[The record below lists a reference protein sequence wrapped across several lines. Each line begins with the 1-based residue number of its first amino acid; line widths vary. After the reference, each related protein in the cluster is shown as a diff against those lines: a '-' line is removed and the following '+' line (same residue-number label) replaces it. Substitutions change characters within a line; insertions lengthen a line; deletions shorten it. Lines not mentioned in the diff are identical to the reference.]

1 MVENVPELVN
11 YHMSQNSEGESG
23 QVSKHDSHRHPG
35 SPGRTEADVY
45 PSGLQSSVIEEG
57 IEIQE
62 HGYGIENRVHEFF
75 KELSEET
82 YQLSESLAEEKE
94 LIADLCDLLAQILRS
109 VRVTLELPP
118 RRMTNLRDGGQV
130 RLDVDGEV
138 VVIQADGVTSKLLK
152 LYPGET
158 ILEIF
163 WAVFPE
169 VGHAIKT
176 YRNKVIERVG
186 LMGKIKNELANL
198 QKALHSTKKETSGK
212 TQEQCDTSSPL
223 MEEP

>member
-1 MVENVPELVN
+1 MVENASELVN
-11 YHMSQNSEGESG
+11 HHMSQNTEGESG
-23 QVSKHDSHRHPG
+23 QVSKHFSHRHPD
-35 SPGRTEADVY
+35 SPGRTEADASS
-45 PSGLQSSVIEEG
+45 SGLQSSVIEEG
-57 IEIQE
+57 SEIRE
-62 HGYGIENRVHEFF
+62 NGYGIEHRVHEFF
-75 KELSEET
+75 RELSEET

-94 LIADLCDLLAQILRS
+94 LIADLCDLLAQILGS
-109 VRVTLELPP
+109 VRVTLEIPP
-118 RRMTNLRDGGQV
+118 RRMINLRDGGHV
-130 RLDVDGEV
+130 RLDLDGEV
-138 VVIQADGVTSKLLK
+138 VMVQGDGVTSKLLK

-186 LMGKIKNELANL
+186 LMGKIKNELTSL
-198 QKALHSTKKETSGK
+198 QKALHSTKKENSGK
-212 TQEQCDTSSPL
+212 KQEQCDASSPL